1 VDLQPGDVPVWGIPN
16 MLLKQQC
23 TTTSYVGAY
32 SGASARVA
40 SGLYYR
46 FGGVRGHRVE
56 STLLEE
62 VDYFDRV
69 EFPNGNDTLTITGIY
84 SVKSAN

>member
-1 VDLQPGDVPVWGIPN
+1 

-62 VDYFDRV
+62 VDYFDRI